1 MIASRCLLLPAVS
14 ALSSSNAAR
23 RQPSHFDNSTSQMN
37 ALRRFEGALVNGK
50 ASVYGSQAASEG
62 VNGGNPWAEQPEPD
76 QEEHD
81 TFPFQLDPPIVLV
94 ERLWAADQITRLKVE
109 DEGAIIDEVEKY
121 KGVFAGT

>member
-1 MIASRCLLLPAVS
+1 MSLI
-14 ALSSSNAAR
+14 
-23 RQPSHFDNSTSQMN
+23 FD
-37 ALRRFEGALVNGK
+37 RFETCSDAEAFANCVKEKYGRK

-81 TFPFQLDPPIVLV
+81 TFPFELDPPIVLV